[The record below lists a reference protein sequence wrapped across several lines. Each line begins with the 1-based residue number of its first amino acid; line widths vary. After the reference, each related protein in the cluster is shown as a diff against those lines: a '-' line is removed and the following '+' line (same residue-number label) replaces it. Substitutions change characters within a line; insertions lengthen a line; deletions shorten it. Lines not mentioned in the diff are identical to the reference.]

1 MLGYVLKQIE
11 ELLTRYGKIDLLW
24 FDGMWFR
31 GVTDMHTEQVYA
43 WVRSLQPGI
52 VINDRWSNVT
62 NPDNPHSTGIRMGD
76 FITPFECSNPTYVP
90 SKWWD
95 NCVI

>member
-1 MLGYVLKQIE
+1 
-11 ELLTRYGKIDLLW
+11 
-24 FDGMWFR
+24 
-31 GVTDMHTEQVYA
+31 MHTEQVYA